1 MTGQFFSRFAELRWC
16 LGLSRPPRR
25 AGSGGHCPPPAPRPP
40 ACSGSHA
47 PREKH
52 SCHSK
57 YTALGTAV
65 RILFS
70 GIASQREEPQRLG
83 WRPGFWLRRG
93 HQVSPAGLLT
103 SGLGLS
109 LGDALLLVVRL
120 RPRAGFLSACFL
132 VETEDRHKVGLTS
145 DVHCR
150 GGTHVRSVGAA

>member
-1 MTGQFFSRFAELRWC
+1 MTGQFFSRCAELRWC
-16 LGLSRPPRR
+16 LGLSRPLRR
-25 AGSGGHCPPPAPRPP
+25 AGSGGRCPPPAPRLP

-47 PREKH
+47 P
-52 SCHSK
+52 
-57 YTALGTAV
+57 TALGTAV